1 MANIQIIQG
10 DFEKKLKQSFPYSTQ
25 GVSILLGMPRRR
37 EEGEKKERR
46 AREEREKSE
55 PTPWLERR
63 KISEE
68 WDKVPL

>member
-37 EEGEKKERR
+37 EEGEKSERR

-55 PTPWLERR
+55 PTPRVERR
-63 KISEE
+63 KNF
-68 WDKVPL
+68 